1 MKLLFTDLDG
11 TLLNRDKRISAEDLE
26 AISRASRQGNITV
39 ISTGRSL
46 SSARPYIEELA
57 SVQNR
62 CYAITYN
69 GGLIYDCTARKVIY
83 KKTIPLPYVKYILK
97 KKKKFHLH
105 CQTYEDGYVLA
116 SKDSEELREYA
127 SHTSMPVR
135 ILPDPAAALT
145 KEPFKVLTS
154 CLHDKELHQAYRRSL
169 EEWAKDKI
177 SLFFSSEYYLEHVP
191 LGVSKGSAILRLCQ
205 LLKVP
210 RENTYAAG
218 DAENDIAML
227 RAAHKGIAMVNGS
240 EEVKKA
246 ADYVTKSDND
256 HGGIAEIIKN
266 FIEN

>member
-1 MKLLFTDLDG
+1 M
-11 TLLNRDKRISAEDLE
+11 
-26 AISRASRQGNITV
+26 
-39 ISTGRSL
+39 
-46 SSARPYIEELA
+46 
-57 SVQNR
+57 
-62 CYAITYN
+62 
-69 GGLIYDCTARKVIY
+69 
-83 KKTIPLPYVKYILK
+83 
-97 KKKKFHLH
+97 
-105 CQTYEDGYVLA
+105 
-116 SKDSEELREYA
+116 
-127 SHTSMPVR
+127 
-135 ILPDPAAALT
+135 
-145 KEPFKVLTS
+145 
-154 CLHDKELHQAYRRSL
+154 
-169 EEWAKDKI
+169 
-177 SLFFSSEYYLEHVP
+177 P

>member
-83 KKTIPLPYVKYILK
+83 KKTIPLPYVKYIFGQAE
-97 KKKKFHLH
+97 KFHIH

-154 CLHDKELHQAYRRSL
+154 CLDDKELHQAYRRSL
-169 EEWAKDKI
+169 EEWAKDKV